1 MGTDSPTSAG
11 SGGGGFDISSINRND
26 LGVMIAGAVAFIAS
40 FLPYWGISYKSK
52 VAGTNF
58 GSSGSISAWHSYA
71 TLGLLLLFAAAII
84 IAIKTFAASA
94 LPSSLPVGLHV
105 VAAALAALGTLLVI
119 LRAFTIDGPNGGG
132 FSSGVKWGG
141 YVLMI
146 AGIAETVFAILGMR
160 ESGEEIPGM
169 NRGSDAPPAP
179 PAA

>member
-1 MGTDSPTSAG
+1 MAPESP
-11 SGGGGFDISSINRND
+11 SGGGTGSSGFDISSINRND
-26 LGVMIAGAVAFIAS
+26 LAVMIAGVVAFIAS
-40 FLPYWGISYKSK
+40 FLPYWGISFKSK
-52 VAGTNF
+52 VSGTSF

-71 TLGLLLLFAAAII
+71 TLGLLLLFAAAIL
-84 IAIKTFAASA
+84 IAVKTFAASS

-105 VAAALAALGTLLVI
+105 VAAALAALGTLLLI

-141 YVLMI
+141 YVLFI
-146 AGIAETVFAILGMR
+146 AGIAETVFAVLGMR

-169 NRGSDAPPAP
+169 NRGTAAP